1 MRVPVLKTVANP
13 PKMLL
18 APFMLGAANFAT
30 QVPLLVM
37 GLAFDVNPLWFL
49 VTILIGHIVMI
60 ALGAKDQHL
69 ARILISAG
77 KFRKTVN
84 IYKCKGNKL
93 AP

>member
-18 APFMLGAANFAT
+18 APFMLGVANFAT

-37 GLAFDVNPLWFL
+37 GLAFDMNPLWFM
-49 VTILIGHIVMI
+49 VSIFIGHICMI
-60 ALGAKDQHL
+60 VLGTKDQHL
-69 ARILISAG
+69 SKILVSAG
-77 KFRKTVN
+77 KFRKSIN